1 MYDIVSHSKG
11 PRSTAKEIYLLAE
24 FLKETVYVEKGTDA
38 TGLGDTN
45 QSHKVIELFMLE
57 KNFESSH

>member
-1 MYDIVSHSKG
+1 MVSHTKG
-11 PRSTAKEIYLLAE
+11 PWSTAKEIYLLAE

-45 QSHKVIELFMLE
+45 QNHKFIELFILE